1 MLELTYAFIGYL
13 MGCIALLVSLYV
25 WFIVDEIK
33 NDRVKWIKHSQDLKN
48 RIYRLEKGGRAE
60 PWKKSTAKGYFDNL

>member
-13 MGCIALLVSLYV
+13 MGCIALLISLYV
-25 WFIVDEIK
+25 WYTVDEMK
-33 NDRVKWIKHSQDLKN
+33 SNGTKWTKQNQDLKN
-48 RIYRLEKGGRAE
+48 RIYRLENGGRAE